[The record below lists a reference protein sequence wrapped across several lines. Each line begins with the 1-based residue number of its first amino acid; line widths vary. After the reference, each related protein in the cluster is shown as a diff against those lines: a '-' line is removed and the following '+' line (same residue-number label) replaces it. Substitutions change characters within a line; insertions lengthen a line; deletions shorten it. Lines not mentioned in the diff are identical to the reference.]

1 VFLFLNIFFFI
12 KNDLL
17 CNVFRNVVDMISR
30 RLLRIKI
37 LQILYAFF
45 NTESS
50 DILKS
55 EKDLVFSIQKAYDLY
70 YYLLLLIIAIKRYG
84 ESRIELARNK
94 MLPTFE
100 DLHPNTRFI
109 ENEVIRQIEE
119 NPKFNRYMSERKMS
133 WANHPELVKSLY
145 NKLIESPYYIEYME
159 RPTVGYGEDRQ
170 LLIDF
175 FSNELEEYDMFYD
188 ILEEQSIFW
197 NDDID
202 FVVIMVIKTITD
214 LRPDKVSF
222 LPMYRSDE
230 DREFAF
236 RLLRATMLHYEEYR
250 KIIEEYVDN
259 WDIERVAQ
267 IDNLILHLAINELI
281 EFPLIPVKVTF
292 DEYLELAKYYSTPK
306 SSLFINGLLDKIM
319 ADLSDKGKIS
329 KIGRGLITE

>member
-1 VFLFLNIFFFI
+1 
-12 KNDLL
+12 
-17 CNVFRNVVDMISR
+17 MISR

-37 LQILYAFF
+37 LQILYACF

-55 EKDLVFSIQKAYDLY
+55 EKDLIFSMQKAYDLY
-70 YYLLLLIIAIKRYG
+70 YYLLLLIIAIRRYA

-94 MLPTFE
+94 MLPSYE

-119 NPKFNRYMSERKMS
+119 NSKFNRYMSERKMS
-133 WANHPELVKSLY
+133 WANHPELVKNLY
-145 NKLIESPYYIEYME
+145 NKLIESPYYSEYME
-159 RPTVGYGEDRQ
+159 RPTVSYDDDRQ

-202 FVVIMVIKTITD
+202 FVVIMAIKTITD
-214 LRPDKVSF
+214 LRPDKTAF

-236 RLLRATMLHYEEYR
+236 RLLRATMLHYDEYR

-319 ADLSDKGKIS
+319 ADLTEKGKIS
-329 KIGRGLITE
+329 KMGRGLITE